1 MFGVSLELGAWGLE
15 LSERTSDS
23 RNARVDSRPV
33 IATHSARMRL
43 EIILLC
49 LLLSPSLASAQEK
62 SFTINDLAWLKGC
75 WSLSRNG
82 RETTEHWLKPAGGS
96 MLGISRTVAN
106 GKTVEFEFTQI
117 RQDEKGDIVFIA
129 KPSGQPEATFKLI
142 KGGANEVIFENP
154 QHDFPQRVIYRR
166 QDEGSLLGR
175 IEGVSKGKEKSV
187 DFPMTR
193 ARCDD

>member
-1 MFGVSLELGAWGLE
+1 
-15 LSERTSDS
+15 
-23 RNARVDSRPV
+23 
-33 IATHSARMRL
+33 MRL
-43 EIILLC
+43 KVILLC
-49 LLLSPSLASAQEK
+49 LLLSAPLARTQEK

-75 WSLSRNG
+75 WSLNRNG
-82 RETTEHWLKPAGGS
+82 RETTEHWLKPAGET
-96 MLGISRTVAN
+96 MLGISRTISD

-117 RQDEKGDIVFIA
+117 RQEANGEIHFIA

-142 KGGANEVIFENP
+142 KGSANEVVFENP
-154 QHDFPQRVIYRR
+154 QHDFPQRVIYRL
-166 QDEGSLLGR
+166 QSEGSLLGR